1 VQCDLSGEK
10 PRYHERIDTLISL
23 DMRAEAVTELTAL
36 CRQLSSPADLLYSAS
51 LFQNLGEFRRSVS
64 LVARVP
70 YSEKLHRYWYP
81 IAFWDKVQEAAR
93 RNSLDPYII
102 LSVMREESRFDQTAK
117 SPAGAY
123 GLMQLMPQTAYRL
136 DRHVNLGIHRPS
148 QLTDPGNNISLG
160 AYYLK
165 ALSEEFPSLAYALAA
180 YNAGEYAVRSWQQ
193 RFPHREVDEFIEDIP
208 YAETRNYV
216 KKVLTSYY
224 QYRRISSPSPE
235 EEGIFDAVFGRPP
248 VYGQGG

>member
-1 VQCDLSGEK
+1 
-10 PRYHERIDTLISL
+10 
-23 DMRAEAVTELTAL
+23 MELTAL
-36 CRQLSSPADLLYSAS
+36 CRQLSSTADLLYSAS
-51 LFQNLGEFRRSVS
+51 LFQDLGEFRRSVS
-64 LVARVP
+64 LVTRVP

-81 IAFWDKVQEAAR
+81 VAFWDKVEEAAR
-93 RNSLDPYII
+93 HNSLDPYII
-102 LSVMREESRFDQTAK
+102 LSVMREESRFDQAAK

-136 DRHVNLGIHRPS
+136 DRQLNLGIQRPS
-148 QLTDPGNNISLG
+148 QLTDPGNNIALG

-165 ALSEEFPSLAYALAA
+165 ALSEEFPSPAHVLAA
-180 YNAGEYAVRSWQQ
+180 YNAGESAVRSWQK
-193 RFPHREVDEFIEDIP
+193 RFPHRAVDEFIEDIP

-224 QYRRISSPSPE
+224 QYRRISTPGLE
-235 EEGIFDAVFGRPP
+235 GEGIFDAVFGRPQ